1 MMTDATGILSLL
13 VGGLIGTSYLQYQSI
28 RRLRALVAELQT
40 RLDAQR
46 NVLSDHHERLGLLR
60 ADINDL
66 ECAGEI
72 TRRTVVKCG
81 QNNDR
86 HITDFID
93 RVEKLEEARK

>member
-1 MMTDATGILSLL
+1 MTDVTGILSLL
-13 VGGLIGTSYLQYQSI
+13 VGWLIGTSYLQYQSI

-72 TRRTVVKCG
+72 TRRTVE
-81 QNNDR
+81 NNDR

>member
-1 MMTDATGILSLL
+1 MTDATGILSLL

-46 NVLSDHHERLGLLR
+46 NVLSDHHER
-60 ADINDL
+60 
-66 ECAGEI
+66 AGEI

>member
-46 NVLSDHHERLGLLR
+46 NVLSDHR
-60 ADINDL
+60 A
-66 ECAGEI
+66 
-72 TRRTVVKCG
+72 
-81 QNNDR
+81 
-86 HITDFID
+86 
-93 RVEKLEEARK
+93 